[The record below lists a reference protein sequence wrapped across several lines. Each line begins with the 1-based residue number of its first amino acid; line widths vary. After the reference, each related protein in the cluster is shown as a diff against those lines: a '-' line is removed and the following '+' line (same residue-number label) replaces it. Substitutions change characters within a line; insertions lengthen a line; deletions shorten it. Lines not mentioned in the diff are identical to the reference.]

1 MNAQDFLSERQ
12 RICEIYYV
20 DDCKGCPLSN
30 IACGGQEIDPDAVS
44 LVVKWA
50 KAHGRMSNFE
60 KFQEVFP
67 NVPVSLDRQ
76 KNLIID
82 IASLP
87 YGFWAESYYKK
98 RSEFLNEQTN
108 K

>member
-12 RICEIYYV
+12 RICNTYY
-20 DDCKGCPLSN
+20 DLGCRECPLCN
-30 IACGGQEIDPDAVS
+30 IACGGHDIDPDAIS

-50 KAHGRMSNFE
+50 KAHGRLSNFE
-60 KFQEVFP
+60 KFQEIFP
-67 NVPVSLDRQ
+67 NVPASLDRQ

-82 IASLP
+82 IGSLP
-87 YGFWAESYYKK
+87 YGFWSESYYKK
-98 RSEFLNEQTN
+98 RSEFLNEQAN